1 MADPFLAEIKMFG
14 SNFAPVGWAF
24 CNGQLLAIAQNTALF
39 SLLGTTYGG
48 NGTTT
53 FALPDFRSRAP
64 VHMGQGVGLSNYV
77 LGEETGTETVSL
89 NITQIPQHNHL
100 LSVSNATA
108 SVSDPT
114 NAFPAQVNGGTPRAP
129 VVVNAYAAASSGATF
144 AATAI
149 STAGGSTPHS
159 NIQPVL
165 AVSFIIALQGI
176 FPSRN

>member
-1 MADPFLAEIKMFG
+1 MFCG
-14 SNFAPVGWAF
+14 NFAITGWAM
-24 CNGQLLAIAQNTALF
+24 CNGQLMAIQQNAALF
-39 SLLGTTYGG
+39 SILGTTYGG

-77 LGEETGTETVSL
+77 LGEETGTETVNL
-89 NITQIPQHNHL
+89 NITQIPQHSHL
-100 LSVSNATA
+100 LSVSNASA

-114 NAFPAQVNGGTPRAP
+114 GAYPAQINDGTPREP
-129 VVVNAYAAASSGATF
+129 DYVNAYGTTPTGTL

-149 STAGGSTPHS
+149 STVGGSTPHS

-165 AVSFIIALQGI
+165 AVTFLIALQGI